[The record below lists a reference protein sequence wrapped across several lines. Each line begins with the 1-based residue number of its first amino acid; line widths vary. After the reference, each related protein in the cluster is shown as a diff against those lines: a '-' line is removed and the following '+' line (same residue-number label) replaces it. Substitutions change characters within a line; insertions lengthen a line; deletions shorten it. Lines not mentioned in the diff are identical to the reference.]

1 MLSRLTLSVS
11 QACNLRCTYCYADGG
26 GYGMPSRLM
35 TPQAAR
41 AAVARVAESHPDIDA
56 IQFFGGEPLTNLAA
70 MSAAAEAA
78 RDLVDMGTLSALPA
92 FSLVT
97 NLTPLD
103 DRALDFLAAWNVHSV
118 VSLDGPS
125 AIHDALRPDAKGRG
139 THAKIAANLGRLRA
153 RGLGFDLVTT
163 YTTHHWRGGYEVY
176 DLLAY
181 LTDFGARRVDV
192 VNAAVA
198 GHPELDP
205 TLSPDWPDIL
215 DAHVAAIE
223 RVLDGLAGGRV
234 IPYGLVY
241 DLMGRLGGAERPT
254 PDALCP
260 AGRTNLA
267 IAADGAAYPCHMM
280 IGTPLTCAVG
290 PEKEGGDVRRDG
302 TAGCPSKAG
311 FDACR
316 ACWAR
321 PWCTMCLG
329 KLYIHRVTDG
339 ARPEPVTALCDFSK
353 STLATLFARLPAV
366 AEQVRAATG
375 TRGTAG
381 TIRRS
386 GPSCVR

>member
-1 MLSRLTLSVS
+1 MLTRLTLSVS

-35 TPQAAR
+35 TPEAAR
-41 AAVARVAESHPDIDA
+41 AAVTQAAQTHSRIESL
-56 IQFFGGEPLTNLAA
+56 QFFGGEPLTNLAA
-70 MSAAAEAA
+70 MSAAVETA
-78 RDLVDMGTLSALPA
+78 RDLAEAGVLDAQPK

-103 DRALDFLAAWNVHSV
+103 DRALDFLAAWEVHSV
-118 VSLDGPS
+118 VSLDGPA

-139 THAKIAANLGRLRA
+139 THATIAANIERLRA

-163 YTTHHWRGGYEVY
+163 YTPRHWRAGYEVY

-223 RVLDGLAGGRV
+223 RVLDDLAHGQV

-241 DLMGRLGGAERPT
+241 DLMGSLGGAERPT
-254 PDALCP
+254 SDARSDALCP

-267 IAADGAAYPCHMM
+267 IAADGTAYPCHMM
-280 IGTPLTCAVG
+280 IGTPVTCAVETG
-290 PEKEGGDVRRDG
+290 KGGRS
-302 TAGCPSKAG
+302 GCPSKAE
-311 FDACR
+311 FEACR
-316 ACWAR
+316 TCWAR

-329 KLYIHRVTDG
+329 KLYIHDATDG
-339 ARPEPVTALCDFSK
+339 ARPEPVPALCDFSK
-353 STLATLFARLPAV
+353 STLAALFARLPAV
-366 AEQVRAATG
+366 AEQVRAAAET
-375 TRGTAG
+375 TR
-381 TIRRS
+381 R
-386 GPSCVR
+386 